1 MCIYFRQSERDRA
14 RTCDSQSERAMEG
27 RECSLFKVRCL
38 FSVRAGERASKRETE
53 RRFALLHVASKQ
65 AQERERGRERDRDRV
80 RLCMCCVLVGGCEW
94 DFSRSIDLCLKA

>member
-65 AQERERGRERDRDRV
+65 AQERERQRERQGPSTSV
-80 RLCMCCVLVGGCEW
+80 YVLCACGWV
-94 DFSRSIDLCLKA
+94 